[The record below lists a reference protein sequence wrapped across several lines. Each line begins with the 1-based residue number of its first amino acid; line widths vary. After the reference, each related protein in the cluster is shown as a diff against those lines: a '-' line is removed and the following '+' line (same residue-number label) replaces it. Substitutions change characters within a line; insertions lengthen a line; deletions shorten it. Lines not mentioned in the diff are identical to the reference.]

1 MEKWGIIIAAALAVA
16 FIVHSIYHVGSVLG
30 FRLDELHEKVDALQE
45 KLDEIE
51 AEQDRK
57 PYVNPIDL

>member
-1 MEKWGIIIAAALAVA
+1 MEKWGIIVAGVLA
-16 FIVHSIYHVGSVLG
+16 FIFITRSIYHVGSVLG
-30 FRLDELHEKVDALQE
+30 FRLDELHDKVDALQE
-45 KLDEIE
+45 KLDGIE